1 MFQLLGGKQ
10 ALAGA
15 IKLKWDIGNLRFC
28 RNRTSEISKLVK
40 TQTVMTV
47 RMRVTL
53 MMNVDMKAVMKNAN
67 NREKRLFEIT
77 TFLVNLLAKVTSF

>member
-1 MFQLLGGKQ
+1 
-10 ALAGA
+10 
-15 IKLKWDIGNLRFC
+15 
-28 RNRTSEISKLVK
+28 
-40 TQTVMTV
+40 MTV

-53 MMNVDMKAVMKNAN
+53 MMNVDMKAVMKNAS